1 MKRKLFLIVAV
12 VIGLWFLLSYL
23 GIIGSKQ
30 MYFDAIPQNAIMI
43 LEVDDIQQTHKKL
56 IESNYW
62 LDMQNI
68 ELVHKMESTYKLLDT
83 LFLYKTADRANR
95 LVASLHLSKA
105 DDYDFILYLNR
116 SALGTSLEKLIAALQ
131 QKGVKVSQRN
141 FKSTQVYDLELPNSS
156 QTFTIAN
163 DGKLVIC
170 SLQPILV
177 EESLSQNSALWGG
190 LDRPSGVNDANHD
203 ALMHINYQNVPFL
216 STVFLRETIQ
226 NSVFDQLRD
235 LLKWSQVGFDFQKRQ
250 IVVDGKTE
258 FNDNDR
264 IVSALTGQS
273 SASKADLPV
282 VLPFNTAFLI
292 HARVKK
298 FNSLN
303 RKLSSEL
310 KPTFDKYFS
319 EWMGNEWAYG
329 FTEPLGR
336 DHHKESFIVAEVTD
350 KELARI
356 QMSKLFEDNPR
367 QDDAPFLF
375 QGYSIAPANAKPIA
389 QHLFGNRIAEH
400 FENAWFS
407 VIDNYAIFA
416 PNVEQVKV
424 FVQKYIAEQTLNKE
438 EGYIQFAQT
447 LDASSNMVVYLHPL
461 RIKQLMSVNASKS
474 FSKLLE
480 TKYNYYKRLG
490 PVAVQ
495 MDKSGGKVTTNGIIG
510 YDKQGIDQT
519 TLIWNVQLE
528 APAIITP
535 QVVKNHLN
543 NGKEVIVQDENYNLY
558 LISDRGSILWKRPLE
573 REILG
578 EIHQV
583 DFLNNGELQYM
594 FNTKSEIFLVDREGK
609 DIYEYPKRLSTAA
622 NTGMGVAQF
631 DRQREY
637 HFFIPCGNNKVYGY
651 EYSGRP
657 MTHWDPR
664 DYLALVVF
672 PLEHFIEAEKDYI
685 LAANENGN
693 VYLLNFEGELVHKIS
708 LGSRPIASPQI
719 DQTEEGTVIVVTTA
733 DDRTHFIN
741 MEGKKW
747 SKEFVQLSRTSDF
760 LTTNVLG
767 SSQQENVFLTQN
779 KVYVFNN
786 KEKLFDYNFSDEV
799 RMSDIFT
806 VQLTD
811 KDTKSIGVFS
821 QSANE
826 IYLLKNYGQIHPD
839 FPIQARTPFV
849 ITDLFGI
856 GDNILIAGGIANNVF
871 AYKVND

>member
-12 VIGLWFLLSYL
+12 IIGLWFLLSKL

-30 MYFDAIPQNAIMI
+30 MYFDAIPQNAIMV
-43 LEVDDIQQTHKKL
+43 LEVNDIQQTHKKL
-56 IESNYW
+56 MDTNYW

-68 ELVHKMESTYKLLDT
+68 ELISKIESTYKMLDT
-83 LFLYKTADRANR
+83 LFLYKTTDRANR

-105 DDYDFILYLNR
+105 DDYDYILYLNR
-116 SALGTSLEKLIAALQ
+116 SALGTSMEKLIAALEQ
-131 QKGVKVSQRN
+131 NGIGISERN
-141 FKSTQVYDLELPNSS
+141 FKGNQVYDLKLPNSD

-170 SLQPILV
+170 SFQPILV
-177 EESLSQNSALWGG
+177 EESLSQNSAMWGG
-190 LDRPSGVNDANHD
+190 LSRPSGVNDANHD
-203 ALMHINYQNVPFL
+203 ALMHINYHNAPFL
-216 STVFLRETIQ
+216 STVFLKETIQ
-226 NSVFDQLRD
+226 ESVFDRLQE

-250 IVVDGKTE
+250 INVDGKTE

-264 IVSALTGQS
+264 IVSALTGQGA
-273 SASKADLPV
+273 ASKADLPM

-298 FNSLN
+298 FNSFN
-303 RKLSSEL
+303 NKLSSDLEN
-310 KPTFDKYFS
+310 TFNEYFLD
-319 EWMGNEWAYG
+319 WMGNEWAYG
-329 FTEPLGR
+329 FTEPLGQ
-336 DHHKESFIVAEVTD
+336 DHHKESFIVAEAAD

-356 QMSKLFEDNPR
+356 QMSKLFEENPR
-367 QDDAPFLF
+367 EGDIPFLF
-375 QGYSIAPANAKPIA
+375 QGYSIAPANGKAIA
-389 QHLFGNRIAEH
+389 AHLFGGSIAEH

-407 VIDNYAIFA
+407 VIDDYVVFA
-416 PNVEQVKV
+416 PNLEQVKV
-424 FVQKYIAEQTLNKE
+424 FIQKYIAEQTLNRE
-438 EGYIQFAQT
+438 EGYIQFSQT
-447 LDASSNMVVYLHPL
+447 LDKNSNMVVYLHPL

-474 FSKLLE
+474 FSKLLD
-480 TKYNYYKRLG
+480 TKYDYYKRLG

-495 MDKSGGKVTTNGIIG
+495 MDKSMGKITTNGIIG
-510 YDKQGIDQT
+510 YDKQAIDQT

-528 APAIITP
+528 APVVITP
-535 QVVKNHLN
+535 QVVRNHLTK
-543 NGKEVIVQDENYNLY
+543 GKEVIVQDEKYNVY
-558 LISDRGSILWKRPLE
+558 LISDRGTILWKRPLE

-583 DFLNNGELQYM
+583 DFLNNGEMQYL
-594 FNTKSEIFLVDREGK
+594 FNTKSEIFLVDRKGK
-609 DIYEYPKRLSTAA
+609 DIYEFPKRLSTAA
-622 NTGMGVAQF
+622 NAGLGVAKF

-657 MTHWDPR
+657 VTHWDPR
-664 DYLALVVF
+664 DYLALVIF
-672 PLEHFIEAEKDYI
+672 PLQHFIEDEKDYI
-685 LAANENGN
+685 LACNENGN
-693 VYLLNFEGELVHKIS
+693 VYMLNFEGELIHKVS
-708 LGSRPIASPQI
+708 LGSRPIAPPQI
-719 DQTEEGTVIVVTTA
+719 DKTEEGTKIVVTTA

-741 MEGKKW
+741 IEGKKW

-760 LTTNVLG
+760 LTANVLG
-767 SSQQENVFLTQN
+767 SSLEENVFLTQN
-779 KVYVFNN
+779 KVFVFNN
-786 KEKLFDYNFSDEV
+786 KEQLFDYEFPGEV
-799 RMSDIFT
+799 RMSDIFM

-821 QSANE
+821 EGSNE

-849 ITDLFGI
+849 VTDLFGI